1 MDIPIYSY
9 KVEKEIEVKEE
20 QKPLIIANTE
30 CIIIDVIK
38 NMSNEEKYIRE
49 VEYKIRQEFNDY
61 LYEHFYK
68 FNREVDWYTKER
80 LWKSFRY
87 EKKNSFNM
95 IEYILDKWD
104 AFEDKYL

>member
-9 KVEKEIEVKEE
+9 KVEKEIEVKQE
-20 QKPLIIANTE
+20 QKPLIIGNTE
-30 CIIIDVIK
+30 CIIIEVIK
-38 NMSNEEKYIRE
+38 NITDEEKYMKE
-49 VEYKIRQEFNDY
+49 VEYKIRQEFDDY

-95 IEYILDKWD
+95 IEYILDKWNE
-104 AFEDKYL
+104 FEDKYL